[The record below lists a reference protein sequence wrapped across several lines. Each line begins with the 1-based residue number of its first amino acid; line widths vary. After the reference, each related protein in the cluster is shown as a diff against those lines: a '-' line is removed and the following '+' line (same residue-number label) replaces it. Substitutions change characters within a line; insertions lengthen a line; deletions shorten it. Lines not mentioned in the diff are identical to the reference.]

1 MNPIGFGIKNTVTF
15 LQEDNVRNNSR
26 SGIIL
31 KRGIG
36 QTNSTD
42 KVGSLREIPSN
53 GRTFLIKS
61 TATRYESNHTTRA
74 NLVQGLGKEIVVNKE
89 VVLIILLIH
98 DLEMTEWHVADC
110 YIKEAIGKMCL
121 FVSANRY
128 SVFLIELSC
137 NSARKTI
144 KLYSVD
150 LTILHTLGEHTHK
163 VARTA
168 RRFKQISALESHLF
182 KSIVHCSDNYGR
194 SIKCRQR

>member
-1 MNPIGFGIKNTVTF
+1 MNPIGFGIKNTVTL

-36 QTNSTD
+36 QTNSAD
-42 KVGSLREIPSN
+42 KVGSLCEVLSY
-53 GRTFLIKS
+53 GRAFFIKS
-61 TATRYESNHTTRA
+61 AATRYESNHTTRA

-89 VVLIILLIH
+89 VVFIILLIH
-98 DLEMTEWHVADC
+98 DLEMTKWHVADC
-110 YIKEAIGKMCL
+110 YVEKAIGEMCL

-128 SVFLIELSC
+128 SVFLIELPC

-144 KLYSVD
+144 KLYAVD
-150 LTILHTLGEHTHK
+150 LAILHTLGEHTHK
-163 VARTA
+163 VARSA
-168 RRFKQISALESHLF
+168 RGFKQISALESHSF
-182 KSIVHCSDNYGR
+182 KSIVHCSYNNGR